1 MRVRPTP
8 LTDNDVPAYW
18 RALGLPGLADIHV
31 HFLPPS
37 VLAKVW
43 AYFDAAE
50 TNYGMPWPVHY
61 RGDEQERLDTVRR
74 LGLRAIPSLTYPHR
88 PGMARWLNDWCTDFA
103 ARVPDA
109 VHSATFFPEPSV
121 EGDVRDALTA
131 GARLFKVHV
140 QVGVFS
146 PVDPLL
152 EPAWAQLEQ
161 AQVPV
166 VIHAGSAPRAGEHTG
181 PGPVRELLRR
191 YPDLVLVVAHLG
203 MSEYHAFADLAEEY
217 VGVHLD
223 TTMAGTAFTE
233 RFAPIPVDYVP
244 RLRDLQDKV
253 VLGADFPNIPYPYA
267 EQIAALDRIAD
278 RGGLGEEWLRK
289 VLWDNGARLMGL
301 PLRDA

>member
-1 MRVRPTP
+1 MPPPV
-8 LTDNDVPAYW
+8 TDADVPGYW

-37 VLAKVW
+37 VLTKVR

-50 TNYGMPWPVHY
+50 TNYGMAWPVHY
-61 RGDEQERLDTVRR
+61 RGDEQQRLRTVRA

-88 PGMARWLNDWCTDFA
+88 AGMARWLNDWCADFA

-121 EGDVRDALTA
+121 EDDVRDALDA

-146 PVDPLL
+146 PVDPRL
-152 EPAWAQLEQ
+152 EPAWARLEE

-181 PGPVRELLRR
+181 PAPVRELLRR
-191 YPDLVLVVAHLG
+191 HPDLVLVIAHCG
-203 MSEYHAFADLAEEY
+203 MNEYHAFADLAEDHA
-217 VGVHLD
+217 GVHLD
-223 TTMAGTAFTE
+223 TTMVGTDFTE
-233 RFAPIPVDYVP
+233 RFAPLPDDYVP
-244 RLRDLQDKV
+244 RLGALQDKV

-267 EQIAALDRIAD
+267 EQIAALHQIAE
-278 RGGLGEEWLRK
+278 RGGLGEDWLRK
-289 VLWDNGARLMGL
+289 VLWHNGARLMEL
-301 PLRDA
+301 DPTAEM

>member
-1 MRVRPTP
+1 MARPTS
-8 LTDNDVPAYW
+8 DADVPAYW

-61 RGDEQERLDTVRR
+61 RGDEAERLDTVRR
-74 LGLRAIPSLTYPHR
+74 LGLRAVPSLTYPHR

-103 ARVPDA
+103 ERVPDA

-121 EGDVRDALTA
+121 DADVRDALAA

-152 EPAWAQLEQ
+152 EPAWTQLER
-161 AQVPV
+161 AQVPI

-191 YPDLVLVVAHLG
+191 HPHLVLVVAHLG
-203 MSEYHAFADLAEEY
+203 MNEYHAFADLAEEY
-217 VGVHLD
+217 DGVHLD
-223 TTMAGTAFTE
+223 TTMVGTAFTE
-233 RFAPIPVDYVP
+233 RFAPVAR
-244 RLRDLQDKV
+244 RLRPAARRPPGQGRPRRRLPQHPLPVCRADCGLFGFKRGWV
-253 VLGADFPNIPYPYA
+253 VVG
-267 EQIAALDRIAD
+267 
-278 RGGLGEEWLRK
+278 RGGC
-289 VLWDNGARLMGL
+289 LMRRAGF
-301 PLRDA
+301 